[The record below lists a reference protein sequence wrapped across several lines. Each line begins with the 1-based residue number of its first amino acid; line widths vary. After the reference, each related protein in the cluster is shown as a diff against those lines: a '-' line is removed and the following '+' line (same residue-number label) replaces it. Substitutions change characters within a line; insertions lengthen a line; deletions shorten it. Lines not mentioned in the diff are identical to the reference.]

1 MRSLKQQEDI
11 ILASAAV
18 GLFCLIA
25 GALLSGCGNQIGD
38 SESDDDVSTNIITTI
53 TSSEQNEEK
62 LCADSFLWKPVSES
76 DGKLAILFDSGFVY
90 EEVCVE
96 DLEGEF
102 DCDDSADS
110 TNGGRATYR
119 FPKEGAEYS
128 GVVVADDCE
137 WMIEDPSKRTE

>member
-1 MRSLKQQEDI
+1 MKSLKQQHETVCGI
-11 ILASAAV
+11 ALVFSA
-18 GLFCLIA
+18 FLI
-25 GALLSGCGNQIGD
+25 GLLSGCGNQIGD
-38 SESDDDVSTNIITTI
+38 SASDDDVSTNVVTTI
-53 TSSEQNEEK
+53 TSAETNTEKCSEGM
-62 LCADSFLWKPVSES
+62 LWKPVSES

-102 DCDDSADS
+102 DCDDSADF

-128 GVVVADDCE
+128 GVITADDCE
-137 WMIEDPSKRTE
+137 WMVKDPSERTE